1 MKAKA
6 IILIAL
12 GILGI
17 IFVCTFDITVGKP
30 INDITG
36 AKSIIGIIMGVIFI
50 IIGVRLLAKKQ
61 K

>member
-6 IILIAL
+6 IIIIAL

-17 IFVCTFDITVGKP
+17 IFVCTFDIITGKP

-36 AKSIIGIIMGVIFI
+36 PKSITGIIMGVIFI
-50 IIGVRLLAKKQ
+50 IVGISLLARKR
-61 K
+61 